1 MDTSPR
7 VFVKLVAKAQ
17 QPTAPREADGK
28 EWIACDAC
36 NRWRRI
42 PVADVPADAD
52 APWHCGK
59 CDEPE
64 ESWDPAEWRGTSW
77 LESEPCGTLIAPGW
91 TLLRPPKEPV
101 LTPEER
107 ADLCG
112 VFERVDTQPQ
122 TLEVWIRRSGA
133 EVRTGWWVEA
143 KPRKKCSFAK
153 SAPVCV
159 NIPGSELRVPVLP
172 AGPSTTANGEPA
184 AAARPSADEVLAVMQ
199 ALQTAKRTARH
210 SSWQPVPAAE
220 GWLVRWKVR
229 GGGAK
234 ARDGERIGDTYFRT
248 PRGDELRSISE
259 AQRWMHGAAPE
270 GQTPG
275 CAHVV
280 FSPSGGKFSSAA
292 ELRHHFGQASPRTRR
307 GPEQAAPLAAAVAYV
322 SPLGRHFATLE
333 AARAFVER
341 EAAREAAE
349 QRGAARA
356 AEQAEKAA
364 AVAAK
369 RAAAEERARRVEAEK
384 EEARVKRQQE
394 KAAREAERA
403 REAALKHMR
412 GVKAAAERRAV
423 HVDLRVAQSE
433 DGQFVRL
440 SFRFPRKSAKRPRKS
455 FGGGEYE
462 EPSYTPVGSSS
473 RPHSKRPRVTAPH
486 GEEEEEEDE
495 DEDEDEEAG
504 GVQLYEAGGAAES
517 WVACERCDK
526 WRRVRAADTPRGDQ
540 PWFCTMHPD
549 ARFASCDA
557 PEEAWDEEEWE
568 EVPLEGR
575 KRQWPEESAAPG
587 GASEPAAGSSG
598 AAAAEAQGVR
608 LHLSSSSSTGYKCV
622 KERSTGRFE
631 AKHSVG
637 GKKVYLGTFGT
648 AVEAAVAYARAAGEA
663 PAAADGEEVA
673 AAFTGIAGGGGSS
686 HVRRPPPS
694 LPPGWSVLQRMA
706 EDGRKRSAFTGP
718 GGGRAASLPD
728 AWRKYRERAG
738 PAASRPAKRDR
749 AAQSDAEGDG
759 EEGEEEGEEG
769 DGEDLV
775 VDGVAEEED
784 RRAEAEH
791 AAWEARGRV
800 PSEIDV
806 CWPDLSWTCPG
817 HVHET
822 SLTCPIGLLAG
833 RPAVLRGGGARVRR
847 VDGQARAALPHRQAG
862 APPDSQGLGLAPA

>member
-1 MDTSPR
+1 
-7 VFVKLVAKAQ
+7 
-17 QPTAPREADGK
+17 
-28 EWIACDAC
+28 
-36 NRWRRI
+36 
-42 PVADVPADAD
+42 
-52 APWHCGK
+52 
-59 CDEPE
+59 
-64 ESWDPAEWRGTSW
+64 
-77 LESEPCGTLIAPGW
+77 
-91 TLLRPPKEPV
+91 
-101 LTPEER
+101 
-107 ADLCG
+107 
-112 VFERVDTQPQ
+112 
-122 TLEVWIRRSGA
+122 
-133 EVRTGWWVEA
+133 
-143 KPRKKCSFAK
+143 
-153 SAPVCV
+153 
-159 NIPGSELRVPVLP
+159 
-172 AGPSTTANGEPA
+172 
-184 AAARPSADEVLAVMQ
+184 
-199 ALQTAKRTARH
+199 
-210 SSWQPVPAAE
+210 
-220 GWLVRWKVR
+220 
-229 GGGAK
+229 
-234 ARDGERIGDTYFRT
+234 
-248 PRGDELRSISE
+248 
-259 AQRWMHGAAPE
+259 MHGAAPE

-455 FGGGEYE
+455 FG
-462 EPSYTPVGSSS
+462 
-473 RPHSKRPRVTAPH
+473 RRRVRGALLH
-486 GEEEEEEDE
+486 
-495 DEDEDEEAG
+495 AG
-504 GVQLYEAGGAAES
+504 GVVLSPALEAASRHRPSRRGGGGRGGGGRGGRGRGGGWGPTLRGWRGGRELGGVRAGATS
-517 WVACERCDK
+517 G
-526 WRRVRAADTPRGDQ
+526 RRVRAADTPRGDQ

-718 GGGRAASLPD
+718 AGGRASSLPD

-769 DGEDLV
+769 DG
-775 VDGVAEEED
+775 GGPGRGRGWRRRRTGGRRPSMRRG
-784 RRAEAEH
+784 RRA
-791 AAWEARGRV
+791 AASRARSTSAGR
-800 PSEIDV
+800 
-806 CWPDLSWTCPG
+806 DLSWTCPG
-817 HVHET
+817 HVHDT

-833 RPAVLRGGGARVRR
+833 RPCSSTWRRCSGSTRRRASTCCATTSTSRCPAGQPGAWTGPCVTLPNTFLRRESLRDPSAS
-847 VDGQARAALPHRQAG
+847 LPR
-862 APPDSQGLGLAPA
+862 SRSST